1 MQRRG
6 SAPILLEQ
14 TYPNVSSQVNF
25 LNLPNWEIINSQE
38 DDERYVVIA
47 RPLTGYTACPAC
59 GGTAFV
65 KNRKD
70 VPTLYHLPAHGQH
83 VPIPVQRQRYF
94 CPHRSASYSRPFP
107 HLNERPEN
115 NLRLRGY

>member
-1 MQRRG
+1 MQRRR

-65 KNRKD
+65 KNARG
-70 VPTLYHLPAHGQH
+70 VSPLYHLPAHGKQ
-83 VPIPVQRQRYF
+83 VLIPVPRQRYLCLHF
-94 CPHRSASYSRPFP
+94 RPSFSQPFP
-107 HLNERPEN
+107 AVDKRRNITRWP
-115 NLRLRGY
+115 